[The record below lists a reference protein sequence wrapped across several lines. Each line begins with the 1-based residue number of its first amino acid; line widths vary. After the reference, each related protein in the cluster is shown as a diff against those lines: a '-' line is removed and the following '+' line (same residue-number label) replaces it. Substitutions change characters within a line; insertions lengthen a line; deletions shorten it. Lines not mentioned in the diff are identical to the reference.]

1 MGATVV
7 EPTRREHKV
16 PILFEHDG
24 VDVVD
29 GWSGGP
35 LGEES
40 FKFSVRD
47 YRTATSGYGRARGD

>member
-1 MGATVV
+1 
-7 EPTRREHKV
+7 V